1 MERPKRRAT
10 WFATLR
16 RDGRLFAA
24 LALALFAIQALQPLV
39 AARASEATGTLVICT
54 SIGAD
59 PAADGGIVWHEG
71 CSHCI
76 AGACGMSAPAQ
87 AATDW
92 SAAFDPAFSHRRP
105 LWSRLDAGERPLPL
119 VEGPPGIRAPPFN
132 V

>member
-24 LALALFAIQALQPLV
+24 LALVMFAVQALQPLA
-39 AARASEATGTLVICT
+39 AARASEATGHLVICT
-54 SIGAD
+54 SIGA
-59 PAADGGIVWHEG
+59 
-71 CSHCI
+71 
-76 AGACGMSAPAQ
+76 GACGMSAPTQ

-92 SAAFDPAFSHRRP
+92 SEAFDPAFSHRRP
-105 LWSRLDAGERPLPL
+105 LWSRLDADKRPLPL